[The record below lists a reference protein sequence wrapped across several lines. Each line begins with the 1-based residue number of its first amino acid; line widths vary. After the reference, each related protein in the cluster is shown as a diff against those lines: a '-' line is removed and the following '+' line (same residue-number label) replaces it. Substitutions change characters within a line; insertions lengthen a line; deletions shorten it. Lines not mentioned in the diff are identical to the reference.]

1 MTDPIYSSIVKS
13 LQEALKTKEHPFN
26 YFSLATVGLSKTPR
40 LRTILLRSVDADLNI
55 TFYTDSRSK
64 KVTHIR
70 ENSNVSLLFFHPE
83 KLMQFYI
90 KGHASI
96 VTDKKI
102 LQSLWN
108 EIPAKSKK
116 DYITELGPG
125 TVINKNSKI
134 DYLDNENY
142 FCAIKIITDKIEYLE
157 LKQPNHVRVEYRKEA
172 DDWKHTYLI
181 P

>member
-1 MTDPIYSSIVKS
+1 MNDPIYSSIVES

-40 LRTILLRSVDADLNI
+40 LRTVLLRSVDEDLNI

-70 ENSNVSLLFFHPE
+70 ENSNVSLLFFHPQN
-83 KLMQFYI
+83 LMQFYI

-96 VTDKKI
+96 VKDQEM
-102 LQSLWN
+102 LQCLWD
-108 EIPAKSKK
+108 EIPEKSKK

-134 DYLDNENY
+134 EYLDNDNY
-142 FCAIKIITDKIEYLE
+142 FCVIKIITDKIEYLE
-157 LKQPNHVRVEYRKEA
+157 LKQPNHVRVEYRKETNG
-172 DDWKHTYLI
+172 WEGKYLV